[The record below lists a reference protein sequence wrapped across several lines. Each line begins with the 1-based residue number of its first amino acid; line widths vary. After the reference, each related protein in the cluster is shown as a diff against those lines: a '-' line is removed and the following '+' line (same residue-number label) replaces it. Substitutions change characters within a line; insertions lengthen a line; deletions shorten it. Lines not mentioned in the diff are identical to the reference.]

1 MLVKVSGSVIIAVF
15 LSTLVGIFIGIISAI
30 RKYKAKLNI
39 TGIIINFIILALVVT
54 ALYPD

>member
-1 MLVKVSGSVIIAVF
+1 MLVKVSGSIVIAVF
-15 LSTLVGIFIGIISAI
+15 LSTLVGVFIGIMFAI